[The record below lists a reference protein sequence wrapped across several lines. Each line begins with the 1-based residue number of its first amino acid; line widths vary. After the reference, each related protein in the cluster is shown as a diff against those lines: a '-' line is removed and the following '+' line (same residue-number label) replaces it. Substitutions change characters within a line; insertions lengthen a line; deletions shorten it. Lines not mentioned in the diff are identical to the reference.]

1 MLTALR
7 AQDLP
12 GNCCC
17 MQQAQADKSDDW
29 AFCQARKL
37 RQAIV
42 GVAATQLETAG
53 LGAPPAKGRAP
64 GGRAGRGPNLTKYHA
79 PNPRSIGFA
88 AAFTGPGEQYMSA
101 CRSGATL
108 YEA

>member
-17 MQQAQADKSDDW
+17 MQQAQADKSDHW
-29 AFCQARKL
+29 TFYQARNL

-42 GVAATQLETAG
+42 GVAATQLET
-53 LGAPPAKGRAP
+53 
-64 GGRAGRGPNLTKYHA
+64 
-79 PNPRSIGFA
+79 
-88 AAFTGPGEQYMSA
+88 
-101 CRSGATL
+101 
-108 YEA
+108 